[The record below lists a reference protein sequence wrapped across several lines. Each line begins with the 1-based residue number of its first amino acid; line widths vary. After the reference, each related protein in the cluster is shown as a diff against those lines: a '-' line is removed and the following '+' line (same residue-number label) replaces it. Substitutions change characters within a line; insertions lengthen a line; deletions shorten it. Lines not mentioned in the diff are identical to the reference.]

1 MNIPVTFL
9 QQDGSDHFVVP
20 VRVVSVA
27 PVADLEAQS
36 AAEPTPVSLGDLVRD
51 GLAGLVHRSLSVAL
65 PHRRFRRRQRARLRL
80 AIS

>member
-20 VRVVSVA
+20 VRVVSAA

-36 AAEPTPVSLGDLVRD
+36 ADPAPVSLGGLVRD
-51 GLAGLVHRSLSVAL
+51 GLASLVHRSQSVQL

>member
-9 QQDGSDHFVVP
+9 QQDGSDHFAVP
-20 VRVVSVA
+20 VRVVSIA
-27 PVADLEAQS
+27 PVADVVADSEADS
-36 AAEPTPVSLGDLVRD
+36 APVSLGVLVRD
-51 GLAGLVHRSLSVAL
+51 GLSGLVHRSLSVAL